1 MKRNSNQILHSA
13 VKNAIVLWALAGSML
28 IVSACDSDDPQK
40 EDVPELTTKVTL
52 TFTPVGGGTAVVA
65 TAIDPD
71 GLGVQPLT
79 TSGAIVL
86 GKTTSYTLDLALIN
100 ELAKPTDPEYDITG
114 EVEEEGD
121 EHMFFFSWT
130 NNVFSNPTGNGN
142 VDNRAD
148 AVNYEDEDKNGLPI
162 GLSTSWT
169 AADAAATGKFQVL
182 LKHQPGLKS
191 ANSTSADGEDD
202 VNITFDIQIQ

>member
-1 MKRNSNQILHSA
+1 MKRNSIQIVRSV
-13 VKNAIVLWALAGSML
+13 VKTSVALWALAGGML
-28 IVSACDSDDPQK
+28 IFSACDSDDPQK

-65 TAIDPD
+65 TAVDPD

-79 TSGAIVL
+79 TGGAIVL
-86 GKTTSYTLDLALIN
+86 GKTTAYTLKLALIN
-100 ELAKPTDPEYDITG
+100 ELAKPTDPEYDITS

-148 AVNYEDEDKNGLPI
+148 AINYEDEDKNGLPI

-169 AADAAATGKFQVL
+169 AADAAASGKFQVL